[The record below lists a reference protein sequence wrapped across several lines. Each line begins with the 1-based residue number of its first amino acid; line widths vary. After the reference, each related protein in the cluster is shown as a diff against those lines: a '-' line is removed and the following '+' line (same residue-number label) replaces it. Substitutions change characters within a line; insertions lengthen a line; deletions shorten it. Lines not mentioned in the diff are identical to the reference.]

1 MLAERNAANAA
12 QCGGCG
18 WPWCPLSWARAASK
32 GDMGRCPIPRKASK
46 RPTGAFFDPGQT
58 NPRPSLS
65 DRLLGQFPALAGGIG
80 GVAPDGDGCFAAFKS
95 APATNAGHSL
105 CKPPPVFA
113 PWKGSIQK
121 TEFKAR

>member
-1 MLAERNAANAA
+1 MGMRARWWPRGPCVGHAARDSVN
-12 QCGGCG
+12 
-18 WPWCPLSWARAASK
+18 
-32 GDMGRCPIPRKASK
+32 MGRCPIPRKASK
-46 RPTGAFFDPGQT
+46 RPTGAFFDPGHT
-58 NPRPSLS
+58 NPRPSLI

-113 PWKGSIQK
+113 PWKTG
-121 TEFKAR
+121 F